1 MLRLLRTHEW
11 SCCIRCIRTLPRC
24 YHNTLNKKKEEQKD
38 YGVIHH
44 VNCPWPHEK
53 RLLTLVLS
61 LASLS
66 QDWRSGFGDEFGRT
80 AAIWQDLVTVTICL
94 CALNWPRFHRYTS
107 PPDPWNVL
115 TNMEFVIGCAAIVA
129 ARASGRS
136 SYEALSSEPL
146 PLTNEGHHV
155 SHCGLSW
162 HSEICTQSN
171 LRWGSLRKASPAD
184 TRCPNK
190 L

>member
-1 MLRLLRTHEW
+1 MHQDIATLLSWHSKQKERRT
-11 SCCIRCIRTLPRC
+11 
-24 YHNTLNKKKEEQKD
+24 
-38 YGVIHH
+38 
-44 VNCPWPHEK
+44 K
-53 RLLTLVLS
+53 RLWRDTSRKLS
-61 LASLS
+61 MATWKESGDIGSKLASLS
-66 QDWRSGFGDEFGRT
+66 QDWCSGFGNESGRT

-94 CALNWPRFHRYTS
+94 CALNWARFHRYTS

-115 TNMEFVIGCAAIVA
+115 TNMEFVIGCAAIIA

-146 PLTNEGHHV
+146 PVANEGHHV

-171 LRWGSLRKASPAD
+171 LRWGSLRKASLAD
-184 TRCPNK
+184 TRCSNK